1 MNPGDAQVRAQSE
14 LQSGESLYW
23 TGTADPRRVALSALP
38 ASIFGIPFAG
48 FALFWITQAY
58 HATSAMSKS
67 SNNAFT
73 NGFKLFPIFGLP
85 FLLVGLGIILAPLWA
100 FLRGGNTV
108 YAVTNQ
114 RVMIITGGGNRSVKS
129 LTPADIVS
137 VGALAMLD
145 GNDVGRRQGFYGAV
159 AAAGDDH
166 DALVGDGVN
175 GIGTFEESPEGGE
188 DNAEANQEEGQTKD
202 WENGEAF
209 GKGVV

>member
-1 MNPGDAQVRAQSE
+1 MNPGDAQLRAQSE

-100 FLRGGNTV
+100 FLKGANTV

-137 VGALAMLD
+137 VEHRERPD

-175 GIGTFEESPEGGE
+175 GIAPSEEGPEWRE
-188 DNAEANQEEGQTKD
+188 DNAEANQEERQAKY
-202 WENGEAF
+202 WEQFETVRER
-209 GKGVV
+209 VV

>member
-1 MNPGDAQVRAQSE
+1 MNPGDAQLRAQSE

-58 HATSAMSKS
+58 HATSAMLKS

-100 FLRGGNTV
+100 FLKGANTV

-129 LTPADIVS
+129 YTPADIVS
-137 VGALAMLD
+137 VEHRERPDGSGDIAIVTNAVIRSSNNFTSQVKVALCGVPNVKQVVQQVMQLHAQ
-145 GNDVGRRQGFYGAV
+145 RP
-159 AAAGDDH
+159 AA
-166 DALVGDGVN
+166 
-175 GIGTFEESPEGGE
+175 
-188 DNAEANQEEGQTKD
+188 
-202 WENGEAF
+202 
-209 GKGVV
+209 